1 MTLSNLTTFPL
12 RLGSTLL
19 LLLLSLP
26 LTAQTLVLAQIS
38 DRPKKDFRQ
47 LRPMV
52 QFMAKAL
59 EAEGFSRGEV
69 RLFPDYEQ
77 LSAAIRAGE
86 VHWVTETPLT
96 AARLVQADLATPLLR
111 KWKRGQRSY
120 QSLIYVRADSD
131 INTLQQLK
139 GKTIALEHRD
149 SFSSYLLPLMALQ
162 AEGLK
167 PVELDKP
174 GQPTPADQVGYLFSR
189 NEKNNILWVD
199 KGVTTAGSVND
210 GDWTTAGRLPAGLTG
225 KMRIIHRSE
234 HYPRAYELVTPAL
247 APAAAEA
254 LAQQLLTL
262 DDTHRPLLQR
272 YEQTRRF
279 EPASQQ
285 DLDLLQ
291 QLSTG
296 IAQ

>member
-1 MTLSNLTTFPL
+1 MTLSSLTISPF
-12 RLGSTLL
+12 RLCSALL

-26 LTAQTLVLAQIS
+26 VAAQTLVLAQIS

-52 QFMAKAL
+52 QFMAKEL
-59 EAEGFSRGEV
+59 EAQGFRRGEV

-96 AARLVQADLATPLLR
+96 AARLVQARLARPLLR

-139 GKTIALEHRD
+139 GKTIALEHQD

-167 PVELDKP
+167 PLELDKP
-174 GQPTPADQVGYLFSR
+174 GQLPPADQVGYLFSR
-189 NEKNNILWVD
+189 NEKNNVLWVD
-199 KGVTTAGSVND
+199 KGVTAAGSVND
-210 GDWTTAGRLPAGLTG
+210 GDWTTPGRLPAGLTE
-225 KMRIIHRSE
+225 KMRIIYRSE
-234 HYPRAYELVTPAL
+234 HYPRAFELVTPAL
-247 APAAAEA
+247 APAAAQE
-254 LAQQLLTL
+254 LAQRLLTL
-262 DDTHRPLLQR
+262 DDEHRSLLQR
-272 YEQTRRF
+272 YEQTSRF

-296 IAQ
+296 MTP